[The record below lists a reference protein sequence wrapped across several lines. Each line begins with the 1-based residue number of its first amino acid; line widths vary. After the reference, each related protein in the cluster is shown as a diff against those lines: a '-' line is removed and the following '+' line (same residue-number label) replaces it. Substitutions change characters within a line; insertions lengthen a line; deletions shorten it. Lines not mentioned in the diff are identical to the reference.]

1 MGSRLAILAIV
12 VEDLSVTDQ
21 MNAVLHEYKDYIIG
35 RTRQNTSALSVL
47 QSTRR
52 RKRSARLAES
62 SAVSAV
68 LPSKQPTPASE
79 KSPESSTV
87 LQKVLQEP
95 ERTKNMKQK
104 ELLKK
109 FTAAAAAAVMT
120 IALSACA
127 ADASAGNTAKEAA
140 ASETT
145 VIASTT
151 AAQETGAAETTLE
164 TPAAASTT
172 DTAAGSQ
179 TDAVRVGSLKGPTT
193 MGIVNLRKA
202 SEDGTSEGSYIFTM
216 ATQPDEIA
224 ADIAGGKLDI
234 AMVPANLA
242 SVLYNKT
249 KGGVSVVDINTL
261 GVIYCVSGNTEIHSV
276 KDLAGKTVLSTG
288 QGATPE
294 YALSYLLEK
303 NGVTDCKI
311 EFKSEATEIAAALNA
326 DPQQIAVLPQPFV
339 TVAEA
344 KNPELKTAFSL
355 SDEWDNVSKDGSHMV
370 TGVTIVRNEFLKDH
384 PDAVS
389 VFLKEHAASA
399 EKAVSDIDTTA
410 GLVAQYGIIEK
421 TPVAAKALPYCN
433 IVCIA
438 GDEMKTALSGYLQ
451 VLYDANPKSVGGALP
466 ADDFY
471 YTGK

>member
-1 MGSRLAILAIV
+1 
-12 VEDLSVTDQ
+12 
-21 MNAVLHEYKDYIIG
+21 
-35 RTRQNTSALSVL
+35 
-47 QSTRR
+47 
-52 RKRSARLAES
+52 
-62 SAVSAV
+62 
-68 LPSKQPTPASE
+68 
-79 KSPESSTV
+79 
-87 LQKVLQEP
+87 
-95 ERTKNMKQK
+95 MKQK
-104 ELLKK
+104 ELLRK

-120 IALSACA
+120 IALSACGA
-127 ADASAGNTAKEAA
+127 GASAENTAKEAA
-140 ASETT
+140 AAETT

-151 AAQETGAAETTLE
+151 AAAPEADTAAAAQETPDTAATEA
-164 TPAAASTT
+164 AAASTQET
-172 DTAAGSQ
+172 AAGGQTGTAAGSQ
-179 TDAVRVGSLKGPTT
+179 ADAVRVGSLKGPTT

-202 SEDGTSEGSYIFTM
+202 SEDGTSEGSYTFTM

-249 KGGVSVVDINTL
+249 KGGISVIDINTL

-303 NGVTDCKI
+303 NGVTDCKV

-355 SDEWDNVSKDGSHMV
+355 SDEWDKVSKDGSHMV

-399 EKAVSDIDTTA
+399 EKAVSDVDTTA

-421 TPVAAKALPYCN
+421 APVAAKALPYCN
-433 IVCIA
+433 IVCIS
-438 GDEMKTALSGYLQ
+438 GDGMKTALSGYLQ

>member
-1 MGSRLAILAIV
+1 
-12 VEDLSVTDQ
+12 
-21 MNAVLHEYKDYIIG
+21 
-35 RTRQNTSALSVL
+35 
-47 QSTRR
+47 
-52 RKRSARLAES
+52 
-62 SAVSAV
+62 
-68 LPSKQPTPASE
+68 
-79 KSPESSTV
+79 
-87 LQKVLQEP
+87 
-95 ERTKNMKQK
+95 
-104 ELLKK
+104 
-109 FTAAAAAAVMT
+109 MT
-120 IALSACA
+120 IALSACGA
-127 ADASAGNTAKEAA
+127 GASAGNTAKEAA
-140 ASETT
+140 ASATT
-145 VIASTT
+145 ATVSTT
-151 AAQETGAAETTLE
+151 AAQETGAAETTQE
-164 TPAAASTT
+164 TPAAASTEAAAAST
-172 DTAAGSQ
+172 QEAAAAGKQTGTAAGSQ

-193 MGIVNLRKA
+193 MGIVIVNLRKA

-370 TGVTIVRNEFLKDH
+370 RKGSLRHRYNSRSCRAVRDHRKNTGSGKG
-384 PDAVS
+384 
-389 VFLKEHAASA
+389 AS
-399 EKAVSDIDTTA
+399 
-410 GLVAQYGIIEK
+410 L
-421 TPVAAKALPYCN
+421 
-433 IVCIA
+433 
-438 GDEMKTALSGYLQ
+438 LQ
-451 VLYDANPKSVGGALP
+451 HCLHCGR
-466 ADDFY
+466 
-471 YTGK
+471 

>member
-1 MGSRLAILAIV
+1 
-12 VEDLSVTDQ
+12 
-21 MNAVLHEYKDYIIG
+21 
-35 RTRQNTSALSVL
+35 
-47 QSTRR
+47 
-52 RKRSARLAES
+52 
-62 SAVSAV
+62 
-68 LPSKQPTPASE
+68 
-79 KSPESSTV
+79 
-87 LQKVLQEP
+87 
-95 ERTKNMKQK
+95 MKQK
-104 ELLKK
+104 ELLRK

-120 IALSACA
+120 IVLSACGA
-127 ADASAGNTAKEAA
+127 GASAENTAKEAA
-140 ASETT
+140 AAETT

-151 AAQETGAAETTLE
+151 AAAPEADTAAAAQETPDTAATEA
-164 TPAAASTT
+164 AAASTQEAAAGGQAG
-172 DTAAGSQ
+172 TAAGSQ
-179 TDAVRVGSLKGPTT
+179 ADAVRVGSLKGPTT

-202 SEDGTSEGSYIFTM
+202 SEDGTSEGSYSFTM

-249 KGGVSVVDINTL
+249 KGGVSVIDINTL

-303 NGVTDCKI
+303 NGVTDCKV

-355 SDEWDNVSKDGSHMV
+355 SDEWDKVSKDGSHMV
-370 TGVTIVRNEFLKDH
+370 TGVTIVRNAFLKDH

-399 EKAVSDIDTTA
+399 EKAVSDVDTTA

-421 TPVAAKALPYCN
+421 APVAAKALPYCN
-433 IVCIA
+433 IVCIS

>member
-1 MGSRLAILAIV
+1 
-12 VEDLSVTDQ
+12 
-21 MNAVLHEYKDYIIG
+21 
-35 RTRQNTSALSVL
+35 
-47 QSTRR
+47 
-52 RKRSARLAES
+52 
-62 SAVSAV
+62 
-68 LPSKQPTPASE
+68 
-79 KSPESSTV
+79 
-87 LQKVLQEP
+87 
-95 ERTKNMKQK
+95 MKQK
-104 ELLKK
+104 ELLRK

-120 IALSACA
+120 IVLSACGA
-127 ADASAGNTAKEAA
+127 GASAENTAKEAA
-140 ASETT
+140 AAETT

-151 AAQETGAAETTLE
+151 AAAPEADTAAAAQETPDTAATEA
-164 TPAAASTT
+164 AAASTQET
-172 DTAAGSQ
+172 AAGGQTGTAAGSQ
-179 TDAVRVGSLKGPTT
+179 ADAVRVGSLKGPTT
-193 MGIVNLRKA
+193 MGIVNLRKD
-202 SEDGTSEGSYIFTM
+202 SEDGTSKGSYTFTM

-249 KGGVSVVDINTL
+249 KGGVSVIDINTL

-303 NGVTDCKI
+303 NGVTDCKV

-355 SDEWDNVSKDGSHMV
+355 SDEWDKVSKDGSHMV
-370 TGVTIVRNEFLKDH
+370 TGVTIVRNAFLKDH

-399 EKAVSDIDTTA
+399 EKAVSDVDTTA

-421 TPVAAKALPYCN
+421 APVAAKALPYCN
-433 IVCIA
+433 IVCIS

>member
-1 MGSRLAILAIV
+1 
-12 VEDLSVTDQ
+12 
-21 MNAVLHEYKDYIIG
+21 
-35 RTRQNTSALSVL
+35 
-47 QSTRR
+47 
-52 RKRSARLAES
+52 
-62 SAVSAV
+62 
-68 LPSKQPTPASE
+68 
-79 KSPESSTV
+79 
-87 LQKVLQEP
+87 
-95 ERTKNMKQK
+95 MKQK
-104 ELLKK
+104 ELLRK

-120 IALSACA
+120 IVLSACGA
-127 ADASAGNTAKEAA
+127 GASAENTAKEAA
-140 ASETT
+140 AAETT

-151 AAQETGAAETTLE
+151 AAAPEADTAAAAQETPDTAATEA
-164 TPAAASTT
+164 AAASTQEAAAGGQT
-172 DTAAGSQ
+172 GTAAGSQ
-179 TDAVRVGSLKGPTT
+179 ADAVRVGSLKGPTT

-202 SEDGTSEGSYIFTM
+202 SEDGTSEGSYTFTM

-249 KGGVSVVDINTL
+249 KGGVSVIDINTL

-303 NGVTDCKI
+303 NGVTDCKV

-355 SDEWDNVSKDGSHMV
+355 SDEWDKVSKDGSHMV

-399 EKAVSDIDTTA
+399 EKAVSDVDTTA

-421 TPVAAKALPYCN
+421 APVAAKALPYCN
-433 IVCIA
+433 IVCIS

>member
-1 MGSRLAILAIV
+1 
-12 VEDLSVTDQ
+12 
-21 MNAVLHEYKDYIIG
+21 
-35 RTRQNTSALSVL
+35 
-47 QSTRR
+47 
-52 RKRSARLAES
+52 
-62 SAVSAV
+62 
-68 LPSKQPTPASE
+68 
-79 KSPESSTV
+79 
-87 LQKVLQEP
+87 
-95 ERTKNMKQK
+95 MKQK
-104 ELLKK
+104 EMLRK

-120 IALSACA
+120 IALSACGA
-127 ADASAGNTAKEAA
+127 GASAGNTAKEAA

-151 AAQETGAAETTLE
+151 AAQEAGTAETTQE
-164 TPAAASTT
+164 TPAAASTEAAAAST
-172 DTAAGSQ
+172 QEAAAGGQTGTAAGSQ
-179 TDAVRVGSLKGPTT
+179 ADAVRVGSLKGPTT

-202 SEDGTSEGSYIFTM
+202 SEDGTSEGSYTFTM

-249 KGGVSVVDINTL
+249 KGGISVIDINTL

-303 NGVTDCKI
+303 NGVTDCKV

-355 SDEWDNVSKDGSHMV
+355 SDEWDKVSGDGSHMV

-399 EKAVSDIDTTA
+399 EKAVSDVDTTA

-421 TPVAAKALPYCN
+421 APVAAKALPYCN
-433 IVCIA
+433 IVCIS

>member
-1 MGSRLAILAIV
+1 
-12 VEDLSVTDQ
+12 
-21 MNAVLHEYKDYIIG
+21 
-35 RTRQNTSALSVL
+35 
-47 QSTRR
+47 
-52 RKRSARLAES
+52 
-62 SAVSAV
+62 
-68 LPSKQPTPASE
+68 
-79 KSPESSTV
+79 
-87 LQKVLQEP
+87 
-95 ERTKNMKQK
+95 MKQK
-104 ELLKK
+104 ELLRK

-120 IALSACA
+120 IVLSACGA
-127 ADASAGNTAKEAA
+127 GASAGNTAKEAA
-140 ASETT
+140 AAETT

-151 AAQETGAAETTLE
+151 AAAPEADTAAAAQETPDTAATEA
-164 TPAAASTT
+164 AAASTQET
-172 DTAAGSQ
+172 AAGGQTGTAAGSQ
-179 TDAVRVGSLKGPTT
+179 ADAVRVGSLKGPTT

-202 SEDGTSEGSYIFTM
+202 SEDGTSEGSYTFTM

-249 KGGVSVVDINTL
+249 KGGISVIDINTL

-303 NGVTDCKI
+303 NGVTDCKV

-355 SDEWDNVSKDGSHMV
+355 SDEWDKVSKDGSHMV

-399 EKAVSDIDTTA
+399 EKAVSDVDTTA

-421 TPVAAKALPYCN
+421 APVAAKALPYCN
-433 IVCIA
+433 IVCIS
-438 GDEMKTALSGYLQ
+438 GDGMKTALSGYLQ

>member
-1 MGSRLAILAIV
+1 
-12 VEDLSVTDQ
+12 
-21 MNAVLHEYKDYIIG
+21 
-35 RTRQNTSALSVL
+35 
-47 QSTRR
+47 
-52 RKRSARLAES
+52 
-62 SAVSAV
+62 
-68 LPSKQPTPASE
+68 
-79 KSPESSTV
+79 
-87 LQKVLQEP
+87 
-95 ERTKNMKQK
+95 MKQK

-164 TPAAASTT
+164 TPAAASTEAAAASTQEAAAAGKQT

>member
-1 MGSRLAILAIV
+1 
-12 VEDLSVTDQ
+12 
-21 MNAVLHEYKDYIIG
+21 
-35 RTRQNTSALSVL
+35 
-47 QSTRR
+47 
-52 RKRSARLAES
+52 
-62 SAVSAV
+62 
-68 LPSKQPTPASE
+68 
-79 KSPESSTV
+79 
-87 LQKVLQEP
+87 
-95 ERTKNMKQK
+95 
-104 ELLKK
+104 
-109 FTAAAAAAVMT
+109 
-120 IALSACA
+120 
-127 ADASAGNTAKEAA
+127 
-140 ASETT
+140 
-145 VIASTT
+145 
-151 AAQETGAAETTLE
+151 
-164 TPAAASTT
+164 
-172 DTAAGSQ
+172 
-179 TDAVRVGSLKGPTT
+179 

-421 TPVAAKALPYCN
+421 APVAAKALPYCN

>member
-1 MGSRLAILAIV
+1 M
-12 VEDLSVTDQ
+12 
-21 MNAVLHEYKDYIIG
+21 
-35 RTRQNTSALSVL
+35 
-47 QSTRR
+47 
-52 RKRSARLAES
+52 
-62 SAVSAV
+62 
-68 LPSKQPTPASE
+68 
-79 KSPESSTV
+79 
-87 LQKVLQEP
+87 
-95 ERTKNMKQK
+95 
-104 ELLKK
+104 
-109 FTAAAAAAVMT
+109 
-120 IALSACA
+120 
-127 ADASAGNTAKEAA
+127 
-140 ASETT
+140 
-145 VIASTT
+145 
-151 AAQETGAAETTLE
+151 
-164 TPAAASTT
+164 
-172 DTAAGSQ
+172 
-179 TDAVRVGSLKGPTT
+179 
-193 MGIVNLRKA
+193 
-202 SEDGTSEGSYIFTM
+202 
-216 ATQPDEIA
+216 
-224 ADIAGGKLDI
+224 
-234 AMVPANLA
+234 
-242 SVLYNKT
+242 
-249 KGGVSVVDINTL
+249 
-261 GVIYCVSGNTEIHSV
+261 

-355 SDEWDNVSKDGSHMV
+355 SDEWDKVSKDGSHMV

-389 VFLKEHAASA
+389 VFLKEHA
-399 EKAVSDIDTTA
+399 E
-410 GLVAQYGIIEK
+410 
-421 TPVAAKALPYCN
+421 ALPYCN